1 MYQTQTQSDISHG
14 QNTIHLN
21 IKGEKNSI
29 KLSKLYKLLLPSPL
43 PNNCQKVKIY
53 IINNKKKYYT
63 ILYSFQVHVLA

>member
-29 KLSKLYKLLLPSPL
+29 KLSKLYKLLLPSPQQL
-43 PNNCQKVKIY
+43 PDSK
-53 IINNKKKYYT
+53 
-63 ILYSFQVHVLA
+63 ILYY